1 MKKPHT
7 FLYIGRAL
15 LAGLFIFEFLN
26 WIGVLNFSLEFTW
39 LGLMLTSGAV
49 WLACELIVKSF
60 SHDELPAKS
69 QGLAFVGAAI
79 PIYADALADINRW
92 YGGIHYYDKYMHFLG
107 GAAAAGLVIFVM
119 YAYAKKK
126 RPTFIVSNNWVAW
139 ISFLTTVALGVLY
152 EFEEYL
158 EDYFTGSHR
167 SGGSWDSVGD
177 LIFDTL
183 GAVLVIG
190 TVLIVWKL
198 RKKKKK

>member
-1 MKKPHT
+1 MKRHT
-7 FLYIGRAL
+7 LFYIARAL
-15 LAGLFIFEFLN
+15 FAGLFIFELLN
-26 WIGVLNFSLEFTW
+26 WIGILNFSLEFTW

-60 SHDELPAKS
+60 SHDELPART
-69 QGLAFVGAAI
+69 QGLTFIGAAI
-79 PIYADALADINRW
+79 PIYADALADMNRW
-92 YGGIHYYDKYMHFLG
+92 YGAIRHYDKYMHFLG
-107 GAAAAGLVIFVM
+107 GAAAAGLVMFVI

-139 ISFLTTVALGVLY
+139 ISFFIAVSLGVLY

-183 GAVLVIG
+183 GGILVIG
-190 TVLIVWKL
+190 TVWIILRL
-198 RKKKKK
+198 RKKKKR